1 MLGGFDDDDEEE
13 EAVLVV
19 QRKQKLVTS
28 GMDFSL
34 LIYFVSLQPFTNHCT
49 CMSDKSEDGT
59 SLPV

>member
-34 LIYFVSLQPFTNHCT
+34 LIYFFSLQPFTNHHT
-49 CMSDKSEDGT
+49 CMSDESEDGT